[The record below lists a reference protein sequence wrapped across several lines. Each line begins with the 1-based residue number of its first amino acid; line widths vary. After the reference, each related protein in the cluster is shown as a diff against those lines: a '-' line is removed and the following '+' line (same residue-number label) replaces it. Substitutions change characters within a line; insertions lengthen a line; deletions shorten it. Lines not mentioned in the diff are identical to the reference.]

1 MTSAASALVLVGW
14 DDVKGRPIY
23 SKKNTAAAASSS
35 TAASAKKNEVPTNK
49 KTGSIIRKSK
59 TKIRRNNANVMNTRR
74 NFAVVSGALIGT
86 DLSLLNN
93 SSAPPPPGTAAD
105 ADEVREQQQN
115 YDTQSFTLSN
125 HEQKDQN
132 KK

>member
-1 MTSAASALVLVGW
+1 MTMASAASALVLVGW

-35 TAASAKKNEVPTNK
+35 STAASAKKNEVQTNK
-49 KTGSIIRKSK
+49 KTGSIIRK

-93 SSAPPPPGTAAD
+93 SSAPPPPETAAD
-105 ADEVREQQQN
+105 APTRRRRGA
-115 YDTQSFTLSN
+115 
-125 HEQKDQN
+125 
-132 KK
+132 